1 MDVGGDDVAQLSQS
15 LPVQGGGQLLLLDG
29 QLPADALAE
38 VIDGLAD
45 RLALLAHGVGPV
57 PEGVEGVEK
66 LGEALGPLA
75 FAVLEDG
82 AEGEVFRHAVPAPDE
97 IRGGVVQVLRE
108 EQVELLRGVGPQ
120 IVRPGVQIPGGKNCR
135 LPADQGGK
143 SAQIVHE
150 PVTELVRTG
159 GAEQQVKIRHIHG
172 PGVQLRHRPG
182 GLVVQARK
190 GGTIALVQAHP
201 AQTVENSSVGAEKID
216 VAGPAHQ
223 LADQALLDRVAHLV
237 GAVEGKGRAALHGG
251 LLDSTQPRAA
261 EVLAQEHT
269 EHGRLCGIFG
279 GGGGQVE
286 PGRGGI
292 RRQQQL
298 LPSLL
303 GPQEDDHRVPGGLVD
318 LFHSGPGG
326 LAAQLAQHRGEKICV
341 KCHKAPP
348 SR

>member
-1 MDVGGDDVAQLSQS
+1 MQ
-15 LPVQGGGQLLLLDG
+15 
-29 QLPADALAE
+29 
-38 VIDGLAD
+38 
-45 RLALLAHGVGPV
+45 
-57 PEGVEGVEK
+57 
-66 LGEALGPLA
+66 
-75 FAVLEDG
+75 
-82 AEGEVFRHAVPAPDE
+82 
-97 IRGGVVQVLRE
+97 
-108 EQVELLRGVGPQ
+108 LLRGVGPQ
-120 IVRPGVQIPGGKNCR
+120 IVRPGIQVPGSEDGG

-150 PVTELVRTG
+150 PVGKLVRAG

-172 PGVQLRHRPG
+172 PGIQLRHRPG
-182 GLVVQARK
+182 ALIVQTRK
-190 GGTIALVQAHP
+190 GGTIALIQTHP
-201 AQTVENSSVGAEKID
+201 PQTVQDPSVGAEKID

-237 GAVEGKGRAALHGG
+237 GAVEGEGRAALHGG
-251 LLDSTQPRAA
+251 LLDGTQPRAA

-269 EHGRLCGIFG
+269 EHGRLRGIFG

-298 LPSLL
+298 LPAFF
-303 GPQEDDHRVPGGLVD
+303 GPQEQDHGVPGGLVD
-318 LFHSGPGG
+318 LLHPGTRS
-326 LAAQLAQHRGEKICV
+326 LTAQLTEHRGEKICV